1 MTPDHTV
8 TRSTK
13 GITGQSEDSDIV
25 DPITLLRTNQRAAL
39 DRQAALAT
47 EARALA
53 ARVNEVTT
61 ELATLARVVPAYRAL
76 LAAVDAARATTK
88 TDD

>member
-8 TRSTK
+8 TRSTT
-13 GITGQSEDSDIV
+13 GITGQSEDTGIV
-25 DPITLLRTNQRAAL
+25 DPITLLRTNLRAAL
-39 DRQAALAT
+39 DRQAAFAT